1 MKNKPINIVLFLFI
15 LLGYSG
21 CDISE
26 NPIDN
31 SRILLSLEDVS
42 VTEAYLHI
50 QVNYFYQNEKII
62 LYRDGKE
69 IASMASESSD
79 LMLTD
84 TALTEQTSYHYKAVI
99 LNGNSTVAA
108 SKEIQV
114 RTLMPTS
121 HNFTWKKYLI
131 GDYSYS
137 ELSDV
142 AIIDGDDIWAV
153 GIIRL
158 MDSTGNP
165 DTKIYNALH
174 FDGERCES
182 KRLLVKDFGNISW
195 YLPLSTVWGNTDNAI
210 WFSTLADLIKWDG
223 NNFSSKAFF
232 GRSLPFYGQVNKL
245 WGTVDGNIICV
256 GNKGSI
262 YKCKET
268 DWQQI
273 QAGTTADILDVWGV
287 EKGNG
292 EYEIY
297 CPLINLNNFMENK
310 IIMIDSRNNIKQ
322 IKSNTENLTSSLW
335 TNKGFPIYIS
345 GDGIYENK
353 KGKWSSVNYG
363 TNSVIER
370 IRGNAPN
377 DIIAVG
383 DYGAVSHYNGLDW
396 KTYPELQM
404 DRIYR
409 AVAIKGD
416 IVAIAGIERN
426 RAVLVIGKRNNSSKK
441 LMRKVN

>member
-1 MKNKPINIVLFLFI
+1 MNRKPVNIILFLFI

-21 CDISE
+21 CDTSE

-31 SRILLSLEDVS
+31 NRILLSLEDVS

-69 IASMASESSD
+69 IASMTNETTD
-79 LMLTD
+79 VMLAD
-84 TALTEQTSYHYKAVI
+84 TALVEQTSYHYKAVI
-99 LNGNSTVAA
+99 SNGNSAVAA

-121 HNFTWKKYLI
+121 HNFTWKKYLF

-137 ELSDV
+137 ELNDV
-142 AIIDGDDIWAV
+142 AIIDWDDIWAV
-153 GIIRL
+153 GIVRL
-158 MDSTGNP
+158 MDSTGKP
-165 DTKIYNALH
+165 DLNIYNALH
-174 FDGERCES
+174 FDGERCGFQ
-182 KRLLVKDFGNISW
+182 RLLVKDFGNISL
-195 YLPLSTVWGNTDNAI
+195 YVPLSTVWGNTDNAI

-223 NNFSSKAFF
+223 NNFSSTAFF
-232 GRSLPFYGQVNKL
+232 ARSLPFYGQVNKL
-245 WGTVDGNIICV
+245 WGTSDGNIICV
-256 GNKGSI
+256 GNNGSI

-268 DWQQI
+268 GWQQI
-273 QAGTTADILDVWGV
+273 QAGTTSNIFDVWGV

-292 EYEIY
+292 DYEVY
-297 CPLINLNNFMENK
+297 CPVLNLDNFMENK
-310 IIMIDSRNNIKQ
+310 IVMIDSRNNIKQ
-322 IKSNTENLTSSLW
+322 IESNTKNLTISLW

-345 GDGIYENK
+345 GDGIFENK
-353 KGKWSSVNYG
+353 KGQWSSVNYG
-363 TNSVIER
+363 TNDAIEK

-383 DYGAVSHYNGLDW
+383 IDGAVSHYNGKDW
-396 KTYPELQM
+396 ETYPELQM
-404 DRIYR
+404 YGIYK

-416 IVAIAGIERN
+416 IVAIAGMEN
-426 RAVLVIGKRNNSSKK
+426 YRAVLVIGKRNNSSQK
-441 LMRKVN
+441 